1 MAAPKALT
9 NISSEVLIMANR
21 EVYLSLLVGMLYL
34 TGCTYHPVPVK
45 LIDTQ
50 ARLIRRIRDEGH
62 VLHPLT
68 EAVCVKLQ
76 EAPLG
81 VTIPCPYGF
90 HHFDNGVGWII
101 EVWKDAPVGAN
112 CVISH
117 ERKHLPVINGKIVR
131 TFWHKGA
138 HSGC

>member
-1 MAAPKALT
+1 
-9 NISSEVLIMANR
+9 MANR
-21 EVYLSLLVGMLYL
+21 EVYLSLFLSLTYL
-34 TGCTYHPVPVK
+34 AGCTYHPVPVK

-68 EAVCVKLQ
+68 ESVCVRL
-76 EAPLG
+76 EDAPLG

-90 HHFDNGVGWII
+90 HHWDNGVGWII
-101 EVWKDAPVGAN
+101 EVWKDAPVGVD

-117 ERKHLPVINGKIVR
+117 EEKHFEIIKGKVVRKLFHEG
-131 TFWHKGA
+131 
-138 HSGC
+138 HSHEC